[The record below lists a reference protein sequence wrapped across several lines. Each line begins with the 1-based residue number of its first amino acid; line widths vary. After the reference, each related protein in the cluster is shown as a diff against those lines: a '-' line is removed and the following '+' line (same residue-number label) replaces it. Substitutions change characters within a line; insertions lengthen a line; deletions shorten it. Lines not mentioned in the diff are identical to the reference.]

1 MMTNREL
8 LINAARAGEIEGK
21 YYIAYGERDVNEG
34 IDIGGGRLW
43 NPLIN
48 NADAFSLMVSL
59 YAILEINGHDVL
71 MSNPDTG
78 VGYREV
84 VNSDADREKATR
96 LAIVNCALI
105 AGEVTHL
112 FFSKT
117 KNNTSRLHVS

>member
-8 LINAARAGEIEGK
+8 LINAARAGEIAGK

-59 YAILEINGHDVL
+59 YATLEINGHDVL

-78 VGYREV
+78 VGHREV

-96 LAIVNCALI
+96 LAIVNCAAI
-105 AGEVTHL
+105 IGENL
-112 FFSKT
+112 
-117 KNNTSRLHVS
+117 